1 MILDKSKEQLAAE
14 SYLNISLPD
23 DAVDVHYIYHKPG
36 DDQNLY
42 WVFLKFKC
50 SEASYVDF
58 TFQLGMKTRS
68 EQLTPHLPAA
78 WGLPRHLTLDW
89 WDPSQ
94 NNTESAVAKS
104 IENNGWV
111 VAKYEE
117 QQLYLISTGIRL

>member
-14 SYLNISLPD
+14 DHLNISLPD
-23 DAVDVHYIYHKPG
+23 DAVAVHYIYHKPG
-36 DDQNLY
+36 DDQDLY
-42 WVFLKFKC
+42 WVFLKFEC

-58 TFQLGMKTRS
+58 TRQLGMKTRT

-94 NNTESAVAKS
+94 NNPENATAKS

-111 VAKYEE
+111 VAKLEE
-117 QQLYLISTGIRL
+117 GKCYLHDTGIK